1 MAQHG
6 LNRRDEIGWF
16 WKATVVR
23 TLRPQRSTIIH
34 GGAVRDEHLYAF
46 VADTRA
52 RSAAE
57 VRRRTRWLQQQLR
70 AEASFAGLCRDL
82 AASAAPVEIAL
93 TSGREH
99 RGRIAGIG
107 VDVLALRA
115 VDATTAYVATQA
127 VVGVRALASTG
138 DAGDAA
144 DGGRA
149 LRGTQVFLDV
159 LADLADRRDRVAV
172 GTVAPRTY
180 RGVLAGVAQ
189 DFIWF
194 DDNARCVRLDTITD
208 VVTEVAS

>member
-1 MAQHG
+1 
-6 LNRRDEIGWF
+6 
-16 WKATVVR
+16 
-23 TLRPQRSTIIH
+23 
-34 GGAVRDEHLYAF
+34 VRDEHLYAF

-52 RSAAE
+52 GSAAE

-70 AEASFAGLCRDL
+70 AEASFADLCRDL
-82 AASAAPVEIAL
+82 AAWAAPVEVAL

-107 VDVLALRA
+107 VDVLALQA
-115 VDATTAYVATQA
+115 VDATTAYVATRA
-127 VVGVRALASTG
+127 VVGVRALAPTG
-138 DAGDAA
+138 DAGAA

-149 LRGTQVFLDV
+149 LRGTQVFVDV

-194 DDNARCVRLDTITD
+194 DDNPRCVRLDTITD
-208 VVTEVAS
+208 VVTDVAS